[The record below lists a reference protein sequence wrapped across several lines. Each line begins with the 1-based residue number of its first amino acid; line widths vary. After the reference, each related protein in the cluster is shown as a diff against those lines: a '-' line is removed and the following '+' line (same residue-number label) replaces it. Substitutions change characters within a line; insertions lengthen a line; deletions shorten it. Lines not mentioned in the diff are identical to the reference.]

1 MSFQDR
7 CLKLVDSIPKG
18 RVTTYKLL
26 AHALNTKAYRAIG
39 NALNKNQNLI
49 LTPCHRVV
57 KSDGSL
63 GGYALGATKKRELL
77 ESEGVQIDDK
87 GNLVE
92 FEKIVFKP

>member
-1 MSFQDR
+1 MNFQDR

-26 AHALNTKAYRAIG
+26 AQALDTKAYRAIG

-63 GGYALGATKKRELL
+63 GGYALGSAKKRALL
-77 ESEGVQIDDK
+77 NSEGVSIDESGK
-87 GNLVE
+87 VEE
-92 FEKIVFKP
+92 FEKLLFKP